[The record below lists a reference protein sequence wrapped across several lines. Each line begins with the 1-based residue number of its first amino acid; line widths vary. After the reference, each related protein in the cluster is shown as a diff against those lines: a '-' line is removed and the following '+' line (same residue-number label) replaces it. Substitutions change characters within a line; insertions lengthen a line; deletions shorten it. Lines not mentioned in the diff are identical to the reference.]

1 MIKKLTLV
9 LIVTTLLC
17 ISFSGITT
25 EFAHAEVSFKEC
37 DEVFIST
44 IQELLDS
51 QNANNTDI
59 QADKIL
65 LYDMNIQPL
74 GFLYEFKGNDNSG
87 FAVVIENDKK
97 YECVEIYFDA
107 QNPYGK
113 PEDNTYP
120 VYADTMKYL
129 NYNGDKYCDALSG
142 NELSQSTIET
152 LKTKSYKSSGESLD
166 VTKETINYTYKSKD
180 KHNLAFSIPSI
191 YASVNDKSNC
201 VPIMG
206 ANIIQFY
213 DRYCTE
219 LIPNYTPGR
228 PIGTLYRY
236 NAPSNETASVVNIL
250 AQKMGTT
257 SIGTSIDQFEE
268 GMKKYCQEKGY
279 TFAYTSCMN
288 NKQFDY
294 SVAKQQLKSN
304 RPIALFVEPYTI
316 ETIEE
321 SENYDNIGHS
331 FMSGTHSM
339 AVFGYLDI
347 TYTLTNGQKRTDS
360 YLQVATG
367 NSSIKNGYCKL
378 SNNTTIDEALS
389 ISIT

>member
-1 MIKKLTLV
+1 
-9 LIVTTLLC
+9 
-17 ISFSGITT
+17 
-25 EFAHAEVSFKEC
+25 
-37 DEVFIST
+37 
-44 IQELLDS
+44 
-51 QNANNTDI
+51 
-59 QADKIL
+59 
-65 LYDMNIQPL
+65 
-74 GFLYEFKGNDNSG
+74 
-87 FAVVIENDKK
+87 
-97 YECVEIYFDA
+97 
-107 QNPYGK
+107 
-113 PEDNTYP
+113 
-120 VYADTMKYL
+120 
-129 NYNGDKYCDALSG
+129 
-142 NELSQSTIET
+142 
-152 LKTKSYKSSGESLD
+152 
-166 VTKETINYTYKSKD
+166 
-180 KHNLAFSIPSI
+180 
-191 YASVNDKSNC
+191 
-201 VPIMG
+201 MG

-279 TFAYTSCMN
+279 TFAYTSCIN

-321 SENYDNIGHS
+321 SENYDNIGHG

>member
-9 LIVTTLLC
+9 LIVTTVLC
-17 ISFSGITT
+17 ISFSGITS

-51 QNANNTDI
+51 QNTDNTDI

-65 LYDMNIQPL
+65 LYDMDIQPL

-113 PEDNTYP
+113 LEDNTYP

-152 LKTKSYKSSGESLD
+152 LKTKSYKSSGEPLD

-201 VPIMG
+201 V
-206 ANIIQFY
+206 
-213 DRYCTE
+213 
-219 LIPNYTPGR
+219 L
-228 PIGTLYRY
+228 
-236 NAPSNETASVVNIL
+236 
-250 AQKMGTT
+250 
-257 SIGTSIDQFEE
+257 
-268 GMKKYCQEKGY
+268 
-279 TFAYTSCMN
+279 
-288 NKQFDY
+288 
-294 SVAKQQLKSN
+294 
-304 RPIALFVEPYTI
+304 
-316 ETIEE
+316 
-321 SENYDNIGHS
+321 
-331 FMSGTHSM
+331 
-339 AVFGYLDI
+339 
-347 TYTLTNGQKRTDS
+347 
-360 YLQVATG
+360 
-367 NSSIKNGYCKL
+367 
-378 SNNTTIDEALS
+378 
-389 ISIT
+389 

>member
-51 QNANNTDI
+51 QNADNTDI

-65 LYDMNIQPL
+65 LYDMDIQPL

-107 QNPYGK
+107 QNPYGQ

-120 VYADTMKYL
+120 VYADIMKYL
-129 NYNGDKYCDALSG
+129 NYNEDKYCDALSG

-152 LKTKSYKSSGESLD
+152 LKTKSYKSSGEPLD

-347 TYTLTNGQKRTDS
+347 TYTLANGQKRTDS